1 MLRAANTFAPVTIPV
16 RISHYE
22 KVHNP
27 SRLQQSPTRER
38 GTIRVTGSLPHMG
51 KKAQQVKA
59 VFTEERKVARDAGFV
74 YSGEEGV
81 GEREGERVGAEKE
94 TDPGFKNCYA
104 T

>member
-1 MLRAANTFAPVTIPV
+1 
-16 RISHYE
+16 
-22 KVHNP
+22 
-27 SRLQQSPTRER
+27 
-38 GTIRVTGSLPHMG
+38 MG

>member
-1 MLRAANTFAPVTIPV
+1 
-16 RISHYE
+16 
-22 KVHNP
+22 
-27 SRLQQSPTRER
+27 
-38 GTIRVTGSLPHMG
+38 MG
-51 KKAQQVKA
+51 KKAQPL
-59 VFTEERKVARDAGFV
+59 FTEERKVARDAGFV